1 MIVHAKQL
9 LVLSSP
15 AFPPLRGPCMPETE
29 YRGSATQQQMRHRL
43 MPDRSSLTLK
53 ETATLAD
60 IPGIVS
66 PSPEAALPTFLDVG
80 VGAIPHIAR
89 TIRRMSF
96 MS

>member
-1 MIVHAKQL
+1 MEQEREKPGVWGGVGSCRMIVHAKQL
-9 LVLSSP
+9 LALSSP

-66 PSPEAALPTFLDVG
+66 PSL
-80 VGAIPHIAR
+80 
-89 TIRRMSF
+89 
-96 MS
+96 